1 MPSVPGF
8 GNPAW
13 RTAWEPLWVRLAPEA
28 PGMGDRLGTP
38 LGATGSRGSRH
49 GGPPGNPFGCD
60 WLLHKLYLSFT
71 YTAW

>member
-38 LGATGSRGSRH
+38 LGATGFEYVR
-49 GGPPGNPFGCD
+49 
-60 WLLHKLYLSFT
+60 LSVFCG
-71 YTAW
+71 W